1 MEKEDREKSGSQS
14 DMVKRTKKKINTKN
28 LFMLIRKQGKI
39 FVFNI
44 YMIRKKDSKNQSEVK
59 DRYNLMWKKRTV
71 KKRSQL
77 HTLKRTKKR

>member
-14 DMVKRTKKKINTKN
+14 DMVKRTKKINTKN

-44 YMIRKKDSKNQSEVK
+44 YMIRKKG
-59 DRYNLMWKKRTV
+59 
-71 KKRSQL
+71 
-77 HTLKRTKKR
+77 

>member
-44 YMIRKKDSKNQSEVK
+44 YMIRKKG
-59 DRYNLMWKKRTV
+59 
-71 KKRSQL
+71 
-77 HTLKRTKKR
+77 